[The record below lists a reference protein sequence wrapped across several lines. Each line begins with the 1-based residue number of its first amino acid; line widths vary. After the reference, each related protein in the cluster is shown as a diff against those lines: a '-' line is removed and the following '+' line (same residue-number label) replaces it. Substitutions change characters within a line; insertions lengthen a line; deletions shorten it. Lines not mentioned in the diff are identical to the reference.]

1 MAVRLS
7 DGSSVE
13 RPITRKNATKDFK
26 HKTRIVYWVSNPHYA
41 SKSQLIM
48 NTKKNQNINVGV
60 DTGKFQLD
68 IYIRPLD
75 IYFTVSNDEKG
86 INDAIKEIKK
96 HKPER
101 IIIEATGRLEMPFIM
116 ACAKAKL
123 PFVIANPIHIKRFA
137 GAIGQRAKTDKL
149 DAQLIAHYGEAIK
162 PNLSQ
167 LKPDTMQAMSDLVA
181 RRNQLLVMQ
190 TMEKNRLQI
199 LPKNLAMTIKPILT
213 AFKNQITKIENK
225 IVELIESCP
234 DYQAKNTILQSMKG
248 IGKIASASL
257 ISNLPELGY
266 MTNKQASALVG
277 VAPMNRESGRFKGQR
292 KIQGGRHQVRTVLYM
307 AMMSAIQSNPVFKE
321 TYQRLVAAGKP
332 KKVAIIA
339 CIRKMIVIL
348 NSMLR
353 DGVLWESPKV

>member
-1 MAVRLS
+1 M
-7 DGSSVE
+7 
-13 RPITRKNATKDFK
+13 
-26 HKTRIVYWVSNPHYA
+26 KT
-41 SKSQLIM
+41 
-48 NTKKNQNINVGV
+48 NTNQNINVGV

-75 IYFTVSNDEKG
+75 IFFTVANDDKG
-86 INDAIKEIKK
+86 IKEAVSRIQK

-101 IIIEATGRLEMPFIM
+101 IVIEATGRLEMPFIM
-116 ACAKAKL
+116 ACANVNL
-123 PFVIANPIHIKRFA
+123 PFVIANPVHIKRFA

-149 DAQLIAHYGEAIK
+149 DAQLIAHYSEAIK
-162 PNLSQ
+162 PRLST
-167 LKPDTMQAMSDLVA
+167 LKPDIMRTMSDLVA

-199 LPKNLAMTIKPILT
+199 LPRELVMTIKPILT
-213 AFKNQITKIENK
+213 VFKNQIEKIETKIVK
-225 IVELIESCP
+225 LIESCP
-234 DYQAKNTILQSMKG
+234 DYQAKNVILQSMKG
-248 IGKIASASL
+248 IGKIAAASI

-266 MTNKQASALVG
+266 INNKEASSLVG
-277 VAPMNRESGRFKGQR
+277 VAPMNKESGRFKGHR

-307 AMMSAIQSNPVFKE
+307 AMMSAIQSNPIFKE

-339 CIRKMIVIL
+339 CIRKMVVIL

-353 DGVLWESPKV
+353 DGVMWEAPKS

>member
-1 MAVRLS
+1 
-7 DGSSVE
+7 
-13 RPITRKNATKDFK
+13 
-26 HKTRIVYWVSNPHYA
+26 
-41 SKSQLIM
+41 M
-48 NTKKNQNINVGV
+48 NTKTKQNVSVGV

-75 IYFTVSNDEKG
+75 VYFTVNNDEKG
-86 INDAIKEIKK
+86 IKEAVKTIKK
-96 HKPER
+96 YSPDR
-101 IIIEATGRLEMPFIM
+101 IVIEATGRLEIPFIM
-116 ACAKAKL
+116 ACASANL
-123 PFVIANPIHIKRFA
+123 PFVIANPIHVKRFA
-137 GAIGQRAKTDKL
+137 GALGQRAKTDKL
-149 DAQLIAHYGEAIK
+149 DAQLIAHYGEAIQ

-167 LKPDTMQAMSDLVA
+167 LKPETMQAMSDLVA

-199 LPKNLAMTIKPILT
+199 LPKELAMTIKPILT
-213 AFKNQITKIENK
+213 AFKNQIEKVESK
-225 IVELIESCP
+225 IVKLIESCP
-234 DYQAKNTILQSMKG
+234 DYQAKNDILQSMKG
-248 IGKIASASL
+248 IGGLASASI

-277 VAPMNRESGRFKGQR
+277 VAPMNRESGRYKGLR

-321 TYQRLVAAGKP
+321 TYQRLIAAGKP

-339 CIRKMIVIL
+339 CIRKMVVIL

-353 DGVLWESPKV
+353 EGVMWEAPKAIN

>member
-1 MAVRLS
+1 
-7 DGSSVE
+7 
-13 RPITRKNATKDFK
+13 
-26 HKTRIVYWVSNPHYA
+26 
-41 SKSQLIM
+41 M
-48 NTKKNQNINVGV
+48 NTSTNQSVNVGV

-75 IYFTVSNDEKG
+75 IYFTVNNDEEG
-86 INDAIKEIKK
+86 IKEAVSVIKK

-101 IIIEATGRLEMPFIM
+101 IVIEATGRLEMPFLM
-116 ACAKAKL
+116 ACAHAQL
-123 PFVIANPIHIKRFA
+123 PFVVANPVHIKRFA

-149 DAQLIAHYGEAIK
+149 DAQLIAHYGEVIK
-162 PNLSQ
+162 PHLSH
-167 LKPDTMQAMSDLVA
+167 LKPGTMQAMSDLVA

-199 LPKNLAMTIKPILT
+199 LPKELAMTIKPILT
-213 AFKNQITKIENK
+213 AFKHQIAKIENK
-225 IVELIESCP
+225 ILSLIESCP
-234 DYQAKNTILQSMKG
+234 DYKAKDTLLRSMKG

-277 VAPMNRESGRFKGQR
+277 VAPINRESGRFKGSR

-307 AMMSAIQSNPVFKE
+307 AMLSAIQSNPVFKA
-321 TYQRLVAAGKP
+321 TYQRLVAVGKP

-339 CIRKMIVIL
+339 CVRKMIVTL
-348 NSMLR
+348 NAMLR
-353 DGVLWESPKV
+353 NGVMWEAPKG